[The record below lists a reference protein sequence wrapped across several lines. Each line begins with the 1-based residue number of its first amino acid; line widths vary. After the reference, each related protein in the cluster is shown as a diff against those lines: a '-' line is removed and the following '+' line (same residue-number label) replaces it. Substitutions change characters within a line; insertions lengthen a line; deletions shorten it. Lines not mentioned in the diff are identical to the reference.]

1 MTRHVVGI
9 TGASG
14 AGYAVAFL
22 KRLAALPET
31 EIHLVVTR
39 HGAEVLEHE
48 TGLNPEA
55 LASRLAEAPASARI
69 LLHDVED
76 LSAPPASGSFAFRAM
91 TVVPCSMGSLAEI
104 AAGTSRNLLTRAA
117 DVALKER
124 RTLVLVPRE
133 TPYGTVHLRNMLSL
147 SEAGAVIL
155 PASPGF
161 YDAPRSVEDCQGFI
175 ADRIL
180 SVLGLPTGR
189 PEWGVP

>member
-22 KRLAALPET
+22 RRLAAREDA

-39 HGAEVLEHE
+39 HGVEVLEHE
-48 TGLNPEA
+48 TGLTPEA
-55 LASRLAEAPASARI
+55 LVGRLKDARPDARVFR
-69 LLHDVED
+69 HDAED
-76 LSAPPASGSFAFRAM
+76 LFAPPASGSFGFRDM
-91 TVVPCSMGSLAEI
+91 VVVPCSMGSLAEI

-133 TPYGTVHLRNMLSL
+133 APYGTVHLRNMLAL

-155 PASPGF
+155 PASPAF
-161 YDAPRSVEDCQGFI
+161 YDAPRSVEDCLGFV

-180 SVLGLPTGR
+180 SVLGIPAGR
-189 PEWGVP
+189 PEWGVS

>member
-22 KRLAALPET
+22 RRLAALPDG

-39 HGAEVLEHE
+39 HGAGVLEHE
-48 TGLNPEA
+48 TGLTPEA
-55 LASRLAEAPASARI
+55 LVQRLSDGLPARI
-69 LLHDVED
+69 VRHDVEN
-76 LSAPPASGSFAFRAM
+76 LFAPPASGSFGFRDM

-117 DVALKER
+117 DVTLKER

-161 YDAPRSVEDCQGFI
+161 YDWPASIEDCYSFV

-180 SVLGLPTGR
+180 SILGLPTGR